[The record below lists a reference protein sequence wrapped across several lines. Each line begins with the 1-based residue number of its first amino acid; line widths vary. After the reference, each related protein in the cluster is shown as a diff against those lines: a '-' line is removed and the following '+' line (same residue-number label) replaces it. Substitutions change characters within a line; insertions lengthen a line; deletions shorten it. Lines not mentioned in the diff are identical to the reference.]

1 MIRHI
6 SLPVVGPQWHR
17 SDLFCYNPATRSV
30 ELEGESAV
38 TQVSSG
44 SRVVDQARDAL
55 AAFVRSA
62 PEGSKL
68 PPERELAQ
76 KLGVSRTTLRDGV
89 SRLALLGLLEVR
101 HGDGTYV
108 RSPDATQLAMPFRS
122 LLEYNPEAPSELLAL
137 KRLLEPALAAAAA
150 LNATDEDV
158 VALRGAVQQERS
170 ELLRQADKRRVG
182 RRQPAKRSLEA
193 LIIGAAGSSLVGTL
207 VGLATELLRPS
218 LAERLPPAFRQLA
231 VEQRAAIV
239 EAIAVGEPE
248 AARGAMELH
257 LNTLTKALEAVEPG
271 SFGRSDANGRTSALA
286 S

>member
-1 MIRHI
+1 M
-6 SLPVVGPQWHR
+6 
-17 SDLFCYNPATRSV
+17 
-30 ELEGESAV
+30 
-38 TQVSSG
+38 TQLSTH
-44 SRVVDQARDAL
+44 RVVDQARDAL

-76 KLGVSRTTLRDGV
+76 RLGVSRTTLRDGV

-108 RSPDATQLAMPFRS
+108 RSPDAAQLALPFRS
-122 LLEYNPEAPSELLAL
+122 LLEYNPDAPSELLAL
-137 KRLLEPALAAAAA
+137 KRLLEPALAAGAAMNATEEDVAA
-150 LNATDEDV
+150 LRA
-158 VALRGAVQQERS
+158 AVQQERS
-170 ELLRQADKRRVG
+170 ELLRHADRRRLP
-182 RRQPAKRSLEA
+182 RRQANKRSMESLM
-193 LIIGAAGSSLVGTL
+193 ISAAGTSLIGTL

-257 LNTLTKALEAVEPG
+257 LNTLTKALETVDTSLERATNRAAVM
-271 SFGRSDANGRTSALA
+271 A

>member
-1 MIRHI
+1 V
-6 SLPVVGPQWHR
+6 SQ
-17 SDLFCYNPATRSV
+17 ATT
-30 ELEGESAV
+30 G
-38 TQVSSG
+38 T
-44 SRVVDQARDAL
+44 RVVDQARDAL

-108 RSPDATQLAMPFRS
+108 RSPDAAQLALPFKS
-122 LLEYNPEAPSELLAL
+122 LLEYNPEAPGELLAL

-150 LNATDEDV
+150 RNATDEDV
-158 VALRGAVQQERS
+158 AALRGAVQQERS
-170 ELLRQADKRRVG
+170 ELLRQADKRRVT
-182 RRQPAKRSLEA
+182 RRQAAKRSMESLMIA
-193 LIIGAAGSSLVGTL
+193 AAGPSLVGTL
-207 VGLATELLRPS
+207 VSLATELLRPS

-257 LNTLTKALEAVEPG
+257 LNTLTKALETVEPVL
-271 SFGRSDANGRTSALA
+271 SHSSSAAAAIA

>member
-1 MIRHI
+1 M
-6 SLPVVGPQWHR
+6 
-17 SDLFCYNPATRSV
+17 
-30 ELEGESAV
+30 
-38 TQVSSG
+38 TQVGSG
-44 SRVVDQARDAL
+44 TRIVDQARDAL

-108 RSPDATQLAMPFRS
+108 RSPDAAQLALPFRS
-122 LLEYNPEAPSELLAL
+122 LLEYNPDAPGELLAL
-137 KRLLEPALAAAAA
+137 KRLLEPALASAAAV
-150 LNATDEDV
+150 NATDDDV
-158 VALRGAVQQERS
+158 AALRAAVQQERN
-170 ELLRQADKRRVG
+170 ELLRYSDKRRAS
-182 RRQPAKRSLEA
+182 RRQSAKRSLEA
-193 LIIGAAGSSLVGTL
+193 LMIGAAGNSLVGTL
-207 VGLATELLRPS
+207 VGLATELLRPT
-218 LAERLPPAFRQLA
+218 LTERLPPAFRQLA

-239 EAIAVGEPE
+239 EAVAVGEPE

-257 LNTLTKALEAVEPG
+257 LNTLAKALEAVEPRPG
-271 SFGRSDANGRTSALA
+271 HGGQSTPLA